1 MADSFYSFSEP
12 LNSGVDFYNA
22 DDAKVISIALSGNVS
37 ITFINDIKKTSFIS
51 EGLSSDTN
59 ITVAATRIVL
69 ASANISDLLSVTV
82 TAGTTIREGA
92 LVVISAT
99 SSLTA
104 SGTKIAY
111 ASSAIDCTTSVSTI
125 GMKISLAASVIDSAA
140 SIVTSMVKTAFGSTN
155 VVMTSNA
162 STILTKIVLASAAIN
177 SSVVLSVVG
186 KIVLVTIKIVLENVG
201 SVSATAIKFATS
213 AIAGIVNIDDSLIR
227 TFLLLDESPVT
238 NHNRTIDMST
248 EPIFTEVKN
257 WNNRSSRYY
266 KSSSRAARRTFNLSW
281 SWLPNSNSFTVD
293 GKKGRDFIKDIASD
307 PRSHVLKI
315 INLDDSGTTPYTET
329 SYNVLVKDYSETL
342 IRRDIENGV
351 YFWDCSISLE
361 EV

>member
-12 LNSGVDFYNA
+12 LNSGVDFFTA
-22 DDAKVISIALSGNVS
+22 DDVEAVSIAVAGDISVTVNAIRLLS
-37 ITFINDIKKTSFIS
+37 IS
-51 EGLSSDTN
+51 ANLSADATA
-59 ITVAATRIVL
+59 TVAATRMVL
-69 ASANISDLLSVTV
+69 ASANISDLLSATATV
-82 TAGTTIREGA
+82 GTNIREGA
-92 LVVISAT
+92 LIVISAT

-104 SGTKIAY
+104 SSTKIAY
-111 ASSAIDCTTSVSTI
+111 ASSAINCTTSVAALAVKTALAVSA
-125 GMKISLAASVIDSAA
+125 ISSAA
-140 SIVTSMVKTAFGSTN
+140 SIVTSMVKTARGAAN
-155 VVMTSNA
+155 VVVSSNLSAIPRKIIFA
-162 STILTKIVLASAAIN
+162 STAL
-177 SSVVLSVVG
+177 SSNVSLSVAG
-186 KIVLVTIKIVLENVG
+186 KLILITIKIVLQNVG
-201 SVSATAIKFATS
+201 SVSATAVKFATS

-227 TFLLLDESPVT
+227 TFLLLDESPIT
-238 NHNRTIDMST
+238 NHNRTIDMSV

-281 SWLPNSNSFTVD
+281 SWLPNSNSSTVD

>member
-12 LNSGVDFYNA
+12 LNSGVDFYFA
-22 DDAKVISIALSGNVS
+22 DKTQFGLIGVSADVTVQVTATKLSHGIVTLSADA
-37 ITFINDIKKTSFIS
+37 
-51 EGLSSDTN
+51 
-59 ITVAATRIVL
+59 VL
-69 ASANISDLLSVTV
+69 TANSYKFAYAQANISDILST
-82 TAGTTIREGA
+82 TLTLGTKIQPF
-92 LVVISAT
+92 LVPIYIE
-99 SSLTA
+99 SSLVA
-104 SGTKIAY
+104 VGTKIAY
-111 ASSAIDCTTSVSTI
+111 ASSTINCTSSVATI
-125 GMKISLAASVIDSAA
+125 GTKISFAASAISSAASVIS
-140 SIVTSMVKTAFGSTN
+140 SITKTAYSAVNVSVSSATSVISTRI
-155 VVMTSNA
+155 A
-162 STILTKIVLASAAIN
+162 FASAAIN
-177 SSVVLSVVG
+177 SSVMLSIVG
-186 KIVLVTIKIVLENVG
+186 KISLATIRIAIQNMG
-201 SVSATAIKFATS
+201 AISATAIKFATS
-213 AIAGIVNIDDSLIR
+213 AIAEIINIDDSLIR
-227 TFLLLDESPVT
+227 TFLLLDESPIT
-238 NHNRTIDMST
+238 NHNRTIDMSI

-281 SWLPNSNSFTVD
+281 SWLPNSNSSTVD
-293 GKKGRDFIKDIASD
+293 GKKGRDFIKNIASD